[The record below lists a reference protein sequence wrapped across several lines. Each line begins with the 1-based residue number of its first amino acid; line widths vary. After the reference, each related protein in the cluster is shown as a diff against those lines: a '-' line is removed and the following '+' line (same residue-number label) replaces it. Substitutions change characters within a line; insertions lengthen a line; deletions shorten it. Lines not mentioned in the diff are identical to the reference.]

1 MESNQAKWISELVDF
16 HVNSIMNSEVSQTE
30 EGKGGEEGRGGSQTE
45 EGKGREEGREGREG
59 RKGG

>member
-30 EGKGGEEGRGGSQTE
+30 EGRGGREGRKGGEEGRGG
-45 EGKGREEGREGREG
+45 RESDCNMLS
-59 RKGG
+59 